1 METLTDPSNSPRVL
15 FIQPHQDINIHPVP
29 RKKTAVLGRYPSLG
43 LASLAAYVRE
53 YGFPD
58 VQVLDSASPAMSYEQ
73 FEARIRELRPDVCCI
88 TATTIDWPEVVAL
101 SRIIKKVGRDILVV
115 VGGWQLY
122 IYPKECLSFPSID
135 VGVIGDGEE
144 TLLELLQAF
153 AAKRSFQGIAGTCI
167 RVDGVA
173 VSAPAR
179 EPIQDLEALPWP
191 ARDLFPTHL
200 YRAVTI
206 ERPFATM
213 TTVRGCPYACKY
225 CGQTG
230 VRETYRA
237 RSSESV
243 FAEVE
248 FLIRQAGMK
257 EIIFFDETFTVNR
270 KRILAFCERI
280 LSTGLKFGWTVRT
293 RVDLVD
299 RELLQLMRRA
309 GCKRLQMG
317 IESGSNAV
325 LKRMNRHL
333 DLDQVRE
340 GFALAREVGF
350 TTRGYFMLGYLD
362 EQPEETEETI
372 TTALGMDLDWASFS
386 RTIGLPNTDLYLEMQ
401 KRGMVEGD
409 FWRDYTLLKFRDKV
423 PYVQQEDFL
432 RTAQRRAYRRFYM
445 RPDVIGRKLKDM
457 VSPHALGEYLQG
469 AQLFMAIQT
478 EENRSVPKE
487 MWRRLANLKDVAVTE
502 AVVA

>member
-1 METLTDPSNSPRVL
+1 MTVDSPRIL

-43 LASLAAYVRE
+43 LASLAAYVRAH
-53 YGFPD
+53 GFAN
-58 VQVLDSASPAMSYEQ
+58 VSVLDSAAPAMSYEQ
-73 FEARIRELRPDVCCI
+73 FEVEIRDRRPDICAI

-101 SRIIKKVGRDILVV
+101 SRLIKRARPDTLVV

-122 IYPKECLSFPSID
+122 IYPYECLTFDTVDI
-135 VGVIGDGEE
+135 GVVGDGEE
-144 TLLELLQAF
+144 TMLEICEAV
-153 AAKRSFQGIAGTCI
+153 AAGRSTLGIPGTWQ
-167 RVDGVA
+167 RDGGVPKA
-173 VSAPAR
+173 APAR
-179 EPIQDLEALPWP
+179 EPIQDLDALPWP
-191 ARDLFPTHL
+191 ARDLFPMSR

-237 RSSESV
+237 RSAESV
-243 FAEVE
+243 FEE
-248 FLIRQAGMK
+248 ISFLVREAGMR

-270 KRILAFCERI
+270 KRILGLCERI

-299 RELLQLMRRA
+299 KELLALMRRA
-309 GCKRLQMG
+309 GCRRLQMG

-333 DLDQVRE
+333 DLEQVAH

-362 EQPEETEETI
+362 ERPEETEETI
-372 TTALGMDLDWASFS
+372 RTALSMDLDWASFS
-386 RTIGLPNTDLYLEMQ
+386 RTIGLPNTDLYAEMQ
-401 KRGMVEGD
+401 KRGLVKGD
-409 FWRDYTLLKFRDKV
+409 FWRDYTMLKFRDTV
-423 PYVQQEDFL
+423 PYVADESVL
-432 RTAQRRAYRRFYM
+432 RVAQREAYRRFYL
-445 RPDVIGRKLKDM
+445 RPSVIARKI
-457 VSPHALGEYLQG
+457 GEATSRHTFTEYAQG
-469 AQLFMAIQT
+469 ARLFFAIQT
-478 EENRSVPKE
+478 EENRSVPRE
-487 MWRRLANLKDVAVTE
+487 MWRRLANQRDVALQE
-502 AVVA
+502 LGIA